1 MINKISLIKKAGI
14 LALLL
19 VSTSTFAQDA
29 APVEMADTLL
39 QSGKIY
45 VVVKVLSVIF
55 IGIITYL
62 IMLDRKITK
71 LEKEINNK

>member
-1 MINKISLIKKAGI
+1 MIKKIGI

-19 VSTSTFAQDA
+19 LSTNAFAQDA
-29 APVEMADTLL
+29 PPVEMADTLL

-45 VVVKVLSVIF
+45 VVVTVLSVIF

-62 IMLDRKITK
+62 ILLDRKITK
-71 LEKEINNK
+71 LEKGIKNK